1 MAGSDLFTGTLDI
14 LILKALTWGP
24 RHGYAIGRWI
34 RETTED
40 VLAVQEGALY
50 PALHRLERRG
60 VISEEWGQTDTGR
73 QAKYYTLTAAGRA
86 LDGVLTRGHA
96 RTRRRL
102 GIMKRTFRLS
112 DTRPDPRRDVS
123 DEIRFHLDM
132 R

>member
-50 PALHRLERRG
+50 PALHRLERKA
-60 VISEEWGQTDTGR
+60 VISEEWGETDTGR
-73 QAKYYTLTAAGRA
+73 QAKYYTLTSAGRSLLRTESARWTAYSRAVTRA
-86 LDGVLTRGHA
+86 LAVTSA
-96 RTRRRL
+96 
-102 GIMKRTFRLS
+102 
-112 DTRPDPRRDVS
+112 
-123 DEIRFHLDM
+123 
-132 R
+132 

>member
-40 VLAVQEGALY
+40 VLTIQEGALY

-60 VISEEWGQTDTGR
+60 LISEEWGETDTGR
-73 QAKYYTLTAAGRA
+73 QAKYYTLTKKGRS
-86 LDGVLTRGHA
+86 
-96 RTRRRL
+96 RL
-102 GIMKRTFRLS
+102 K
-112 DTRPDPRRDVS
+112 VES
-123 DEIRFHLDM
+123 DEWRRIVAAMALALENAR
-132 R
+132 